1 MLDANIGLPQPGP
14 YITYGYWRAMAS
26 QLQLLG
32 PVMWRW
38 QGFN

>member
-14 YITYGYWRAMAS
+14 YITYGYWQLVS
-26 QLQLLG
+26 QQQLLG
-32 PVMWRW
+32 PVMWPC